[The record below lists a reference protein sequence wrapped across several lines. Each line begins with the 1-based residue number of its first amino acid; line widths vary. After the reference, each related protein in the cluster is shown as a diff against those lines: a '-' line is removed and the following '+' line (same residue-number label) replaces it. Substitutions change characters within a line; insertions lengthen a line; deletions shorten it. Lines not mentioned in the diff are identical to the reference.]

1 MEIPYTLFV
10 GILLLSLL
18 IGVFSYIGFITRLIY
33 LWRSNSKLQKFD
45 SSASIV
51 LLGFLVAISAFLCL
65 GIILPSLNYPR

>member
-10 GILLLSLL
+10 GILLLALL
-18 IGVFSYIGFITRLIY
+18 TGVCSYIGFIIRFIY
-33 LWRSNSKLQKFD
+33 LWKSNSKLQKYD

-51 LLGFLVAISAFLCL
+51 LLGSLVAISAFLSL